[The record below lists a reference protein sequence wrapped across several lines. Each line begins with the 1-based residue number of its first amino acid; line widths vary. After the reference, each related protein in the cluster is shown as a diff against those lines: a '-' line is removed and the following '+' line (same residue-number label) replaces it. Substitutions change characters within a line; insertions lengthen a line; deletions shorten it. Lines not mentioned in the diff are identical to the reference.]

1 MDHFIEKF
9 KDSHL
14 GRQLDEELSEP
25 FDKSQS
31 HKDALSFNTY
41 SLSKWELFK
50 ACTRREFLLMKRN
63 SFIYV
68 FKSVQVASLLIF
80 FLSCQ
85 LLYLYDL
92 QQSEA
97 FLYSFILQLVIIAS
111 ITMTV
116 FLRTQMAIDMI
127 HANYYMGSLFYALL
141 ILLVDGFPELS
152 MTVSRIVVF
161 YKQKELCFYP
171 AWAYAIPAAILK
183 IPLSF
188 LEALVWTILTY
199 YVIGYSPEVGR

>member
-1 MDHFIEKF
+1 MVQVISRKDQAQFWDGKGKPYSYISVDHFIEKF

-80 FLSCQ
+80 FFLSDS
-85 LLYLYDL
+85 L
-92 QQSEA
+92 
-97 FLYSFILQLVIIAS
+97 S
-111 ITMTV
+111 IWSTTFRGIFV
-116 FLRTQMAIDMI
+116 FFHPAAG
-127 HANYYMGSLFYALL
+127 HHCFNNN
-141 ILLVDGFPELS
+141 DGFPPNS
-152 MTVSRIVVF
+152 N
-161 YKQKELCFYP
+161 
-171 AWAYAIPAAILK
+171 
-183 IPLSF
+183 
-188 LEALVWTILTY
+188 
-199 YVIGYSPEVGR
+199 GY